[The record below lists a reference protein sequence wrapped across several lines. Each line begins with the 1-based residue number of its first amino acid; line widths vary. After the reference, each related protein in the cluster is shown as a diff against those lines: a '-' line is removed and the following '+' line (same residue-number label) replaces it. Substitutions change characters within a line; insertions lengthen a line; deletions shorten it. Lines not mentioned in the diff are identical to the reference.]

1 MGNTYTRQSSFTDG
15 DVITADLF
23 NNEYDQLLAAFAAS
37 TGHTHDGTAAEGG
50 PITKLLGTNI
60 TIGDATSG
68 TDITV
73 TFDGETNDG
82 VFKWMEDEDY
92 FEFSDDILIAST
104 EKLQFRDTAIYINSS
119 ADGQLDLVADTEIQ
133 IAATTVD
140 IIGNVDVSGTLTVAG
155 AVDFGDAALSNVG
168 AVQLDSI
175 AGDADSNTSI
185 AFSGSDVITVTAGGE
200 TQITFNNGSILPTTD
215 NDIDLG
221 SGSFE
226 FKDLY
231 IDGTAYLDTASVD
244 ALTVSGSTTLAAT
257 SFGDADIT
265 NVGSIALDTITND
278 GTDITLDSSG
288 DIILDAAGNE
298 VFFKSS
304 GTSILEFKHDSGDAV
319 FTVSTADKN
328 FTVKGTDSSSA
339 ITALDIDMALAGKA
353 TFNGDVVVGGD
364 LTISGDDLTMAT
376 NTSGHLL
383 IADGTNFNP
392 TGVGDLSEI
401 STVAND
407 DVFLAVDTSG
417 GGLKKITRSTIVSGL
432 AVSGAAISNVVED
445 TTPQLGGDLD
455 MNGQDIVTTSNAN
468 IDLAPNGTGKVV
480 VKGNSNPGTVVFNCE
495 SNSHGQTVKSQPH
508 SASVTNVLTLP
519 PGGDQE
525 IVGTTATQTLTNK
538 TMGATSFGDNNI
550 TNVGDIAL
558 DSISAD
564 ATDINVAV
572 SDNSATAL
580 TIKQGSDAYLIIDTA
595 NSSESVS
602 IGTGISGTAITLGH
616 STSEVTVAD
625 NLTVTG
631 DLTVS
636 GTTTTVNSTTVNLN
650 DHNIVLDSGNSTSAV
665 INGAGITIEG
675 GSGSDATFTY
685 NTTGPKFELKLG
697 SSHEDLQV
705 DQLIAA
711 SLDISGDIDV
721 DGTANLDV
729 VDIDGAVDMASTLG
743 VTGVVTANAGVV
755 IDNITIDGTEIDLS
769 SGDLT
774 VDVAGDIILDADGGD
789 FKFQD
794 GGTEILR
801 ITNSSSDVVI
811 RPVVDA
817 KDIIFQQRDG
827 TEVARIEDNGTFNV
841 VTDKLAINGTAI
853 TSTAA
858 ELNILDGVTSTAA
871 ELNIL
876 DGVTATAS
884 ELNLLDGNTSVGSS
898 ITVADAD
905 GFVVNDGG
913 TMKTIPA
920 SDVKTYAAGSAATKG
935 FAIAMAIVFG

>member
-82 VFKWMEDEDY
+82 EIKWMEDEDY

-104 EKLQFRDTAIYINSS
+104 EKIQFRDTAIYINSS

-133 IAATTVD
+133 LAATTID
-140 IIGNVDVSGTLTVAG
+140 INGNVDVSGTLTVAG

-185 AFSGSDVITVTAGGE
+185 AFSGSDVITITAGGE
-200 TQITFNNGSILPTTD
+200 TQVTFNNGSILPTTD
-215 NDIDLG
+215 DDIDLG
-221 SGSFE
+221 SSSFE

-244 ALTVSGSTTLAAT
+244 ALTVSGSTTLGAT

-278 GTDITLDSSG
+278 GTDITLDSGG

-376 NTSGHLL
+376 NTSGHILV
-383 IADGTNFNP
+383 ADGTNFNP
-392 TGVGDLSEI
+392 TAVGDLSEI

-432 AVSGAAISNVVED
+432 AVTGAAISNVVED
-445 TTPQLGGDLD
+445 TTPQLGGNLD
-455 MNGQDIVTTSNAN
+455 MNGQDIVTTSNAD

-538 TMGATSFGDNNI
+538 TMGATSFGDNDI

-675 GSGSDATFTY
+675 GSGDDATFTY

-721 DGTANLDV
+721 DGTTNLDV

-884 ELNLLDGNTSVGSS
+884 ELNLLDGDTSVGGS
-898 ITVADAD
+898 ITLADAD

>member
-60 TIGDATSG
+60 TIGDATAG

-73 TFDGETNDG
+73 TFDGESNDG

-92 FEFSDDILIAST
+92 FEFSDDILIASD

-140 IIGNVDVSGTLTVAG
+140 INGNVDVSGTLTVAG

-200 TQITFNNGSILPTTD
+200 TQVTFNNGSILPTTD
-215 NDIDLG
+215 DDVDLG
-221 SGSFE
+221 SSSFE
-226 FKDLY
+226 FKDGY
-231 IDGTAYLDTASVD
+231 FDGTLHADAINFNGTAITATAAELNIMDGVTATTAELNTLDGITAVVGELN
-244 ALTVSGSTTLAAT
+244 ALDLGST
-257 SFGDADIT
+257 
-265 NVGSIALDTITND
+265 
-278 GTDITLDSSG
+278 GTGTAINSKAV
-288 DIILDAAGNE
+288 ILDA
-298 VFFKSS
+298 
-304 GTSILEFKHDSGDAV
+304 
-319 FTVSTADKN
+319 DKDYTGIRN
-328 FTVKGTDSSSA
+328 LTLT
-339 ITALDIDMALAGKA
+339 
-353 TFNGDVVVGGD
+353 GD
-364 LTISGDDLTMAT
+364 LTIGGDDLTMAT

-432 AVSGAAISNVVED
+432 AVSGSSIANVVED
-445 TTPQLGGDLD
+445 TTPQLGGNLD
-455 MNGQDIVTTSNAN
+455 MNGQDIVTTSNAD

-480 VKGNSNPGTVVFNCE
+480 VKGNNNPGTVVFNCE
-495 SNSHGQTVKSQPH
+495 ANSHGQTVKSQPH

-564 ATDINVAV
+564 GTDINVAV
-572 SDNSATAL
+572 SDNSATAF

-665 INGAGITIEG
+665 VNGAGITIEG
-675 GSGSDATFTY
+675 GSGDDATFTY
-685 NTTGPKFELKLG
+685 NTSGPKFELKLG

-721 DGTANLDV
+721 DGTTNLDV
-729 VDIDGAVDMASTLG
+729 VDIDGAVDMASTLAVG
-743 VTGVVTANAGVV
+743 GVVTANAGVV
-755 IDNITIDGTEIDLS
+755 VDNITIDGTEIDLS

-817 KDIIFQQRDG
+817 KDLIFQQRDG

-841 VTDKLAINGTAI
+841 VTDKLAINGTA
-853 TSTAA
+853 
-858 ELNILDGVTSTAA
+858 VTSTAA

-876 DGVTATAS
+876 DGATATAS
-884 ELNLLDGNTSVGSS
+884 ELNLLDGDTSVGGS
-898 ITVADAD
+898 ITLAD
-905 GFVVNDGG
+905 GDGFIVNDNG